1 MGNHDLAVKDFLQ
14 AIEIDPT
21 YASAYYHMATSK
33 FKDGKVREAIEDFKR
48 SQELDDNPGIY
59 DGLGCC
65 YHALKQYDE
74 AINEFNTAIEKK
86 PRNVEFLKNRAQCFY
101 DMGQY
106 QSSIDDLETALE
118 INDKDPQVLYKQG
131 LSYFTF

>member
-1 MGNHDLAVKDFLQ
+1 M
-14 AIEIDPT
+14 
-21 YASAYYHMATSK
+21 
-33 FKDGKVREAIEDFKR
+33 
-48 SQELDDNPGIY
+48 DDNPGIY

-74 AINEFNTAIEKK
+74 AINEFNSAIEKK